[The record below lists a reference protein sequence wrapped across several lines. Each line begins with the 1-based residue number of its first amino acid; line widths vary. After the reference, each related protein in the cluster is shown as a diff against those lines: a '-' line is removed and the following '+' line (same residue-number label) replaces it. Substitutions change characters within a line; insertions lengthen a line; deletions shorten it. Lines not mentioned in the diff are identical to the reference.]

1 MKVYH
6 LTPELARYL
15 AEVIDEGSTALGEQ
29 SLSER
34 VEEIRQAL
42 EQSNGPKSA
51 WRTGDERA

>member
-42 EQSNGPKSA
+42 EQSNGPEI
-51 WRTGDERA
+51 RVEDGR